1 VRTLQADSEIK
12 YFTENGDGH
21 IGRRRHIGDAAFNVT
36 SKRHALRL
44 AVSHQ
49 LQLLAGQASDVI
61 FRL

>member
-1 VRTLQADSEIK
+1 MK